1 MIGNVINNNSNIME
15 ERLNIII
22 NGLNKANSLE
32 DIKKTLENLLNLVN
46 QEIKNCQSR
55 AIDFHQDQW

>member
-1 MIGNVINNNSNIME
+1 MIGNVVNNNSNIME

-22 NGLNKANSLE
+22 NGLNKADSLE

-46 QEIKNCQSR
+46 QEIKNCQNKTV
-55 AIDFHQDQW
+55 DFHQDQW

>member
-1 MIGNVINNNSNIME
+1 ME

-22 NGLNKANSLE
+22 NGLNKADSLE